1 MDKKKLLLVAP
12 SLKQGGFQRV
22 CARTAQLLKDYF
34 EVCVLIFDGSEMAY
48 SLDGIPVISIDVKAQ
63 KGAVNKVINVFRRIK
78 KVKAF
83 KKKQQID
90 ISYSF
95 GMSANLINVLTR
107 TFDQVWCGMRSYIDL
122 ETTTLG
128 LVCKKADK
136 VIICSKVLEKYVK
149 DRYPNTNTTTI
160 YNPFDVGGLIEEAKV
175 DIDRN
180 DKDFFQRKGSI
191 IAAMGREDILKGYWH
206 LIKAFSKIEVPDA
219 RLCIIGNGDFQNE
232 KQLVKDLGL
241 DEKVYFTGGKANPFS
256 YLKYADVYVMSS
268 IHEGFPN
275 ALVEAMA
282 IGIPVISTNC
292 ETGPAEILA
301 EDFTKIEENKDILY
315 AEYGVLVPALTE
327 TPNYDAGL
335 LEPEEVILAEA
346 ITKLLKDKELCKTYI
361 EKEAER
367 VKVFSTQKYV
377 DAFIHLAENR

>member
-1 MDKKKLLLVAP
+1 MDKKKLLLIAP

-22 CARTAQLLKDYF
+22 CARTAQLLKDHF
-34 EVCVLIFDGSEMAY
+34 EVCVLIFDGSEIAY

-63 KGAVNKVINVFRRIK
+63 KGAVNKVINVFKRIK

-83 KKKQQID
+83 KKERQID

-107 TFDQVWCGMRSYIDL
+107 TADQIWCGMRSYIDL

-149 DRYPNTNTTTI
+149 DRYPNTRTTTI
-160 YNPFDVGGLIEEAKV
+160 YNPFDVGGLIEEAKA

-180 DKDFFQRKGSI
+180 DKDFLQNKGSI

-219 RLCIIGNGDFQNE
+219 RLCIIGNGDFRNE

-301 EDFTKIEENKDILY
+301 EDFTRVEERKDILY

-346 ITKLLKDKELCKTYI
+346 ITMLLKDKELCKTYI

-377 DAFIHLAENR
+377 DAFIDLAENR